1 MNKLPAEN
9 STQQRQ
15 NDGRN
20 GEDPRVLEESE
31 ATLNARSAQGLY
43 LLQQWLLRLYQQ
55 KLADSD
61 NNGLFLLKAEVSSRF
76 AIGLSLANNYLVMPD
91 DEANWAAM
99 LPWAYAAMREEN
111 QTVYLIMD
119 DVEIDG
125 MATTD
130 FGISFVI
137 SDPMKANLLRIKKIL
152 QLRRYAAQSEKITI
166 SQEWFA
172 SMPIVILKPN
182 EGHFTKKKKKHNF
195 TSFKTK

>member
-1 MNKLPAEN
+1 MNKVPAEI
-9 STQQRQ
+9 STQQPS
-15 NDGRN
+15 NDGLN
-20 GEDPRVLEESE
+20 GDSCVPKESE
-31 ATLNARSAQGLY
+31 ATLNARSVQGLY
-43 LLQQWLLRLYQQ
+43 LLQQWLLRLHQQ

-61 NNGLFLLKAEVSSRF
+61 NEGLFLLKPEVSCRF

-111 QTVYLIMD
+111 QTVHLIMD

-125 MATTD
+125 MVTTD

-137 SDPMKANLLRIKKIL
+137 PDPMKANLLRIKKTL
-152 QLRRYAAQSEKITI
+152 QLRKYATPSEKITI